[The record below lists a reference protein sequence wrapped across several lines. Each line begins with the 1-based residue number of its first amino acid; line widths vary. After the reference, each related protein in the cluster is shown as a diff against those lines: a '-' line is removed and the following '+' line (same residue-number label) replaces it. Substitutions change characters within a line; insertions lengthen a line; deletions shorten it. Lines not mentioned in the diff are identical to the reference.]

1 MPLRLVTFRPA
12 TPAEIAA
19 WEELRANFHRAL
31 AQLADSDKDRA
42 QDLTDRYDD
51 ECARR
56 GLSFRMEAGELQVRV
71 IERVH
76 PGAVAA

>member
-12 TPAEIAA
+12 TPAEIAS

-31 AQLADSDKDRA
+31 AQLADHDKDRA

-71 IERVH
+71 VERVK
-76 PGAVAA
+76 PAAVAA